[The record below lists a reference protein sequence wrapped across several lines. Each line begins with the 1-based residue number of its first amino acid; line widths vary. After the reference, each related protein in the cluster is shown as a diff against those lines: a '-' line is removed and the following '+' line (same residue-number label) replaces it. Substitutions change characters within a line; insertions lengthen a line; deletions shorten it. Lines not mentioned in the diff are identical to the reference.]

1 MKARKSQEGRV
12 SGEAKRTKRKG
23 QVETRPGLLGETAH
37 NKTTSR
43 CNYFLAVGGGGAS
56 LVCAQAPSPKALA
69 ITTAIMITFKNFN
82 LYRLLS
88 QQVAP
93 VCLDREQ
100 PGGNAF
106 LNFFER
112 VTTGRQTLLRV
123 TGRAR
128 ARGHCLFP
136 LSASTKTQSSGQN
149 SHNHD
154 HFKKFQS
161 ISPPFAAGCSGLFR
175 QGTTGNQRFSHLFW
189 MCQGRRC

>member
-1 MKARKSQEGRV
+1 
-12 SGEAKRTKRKG
+12 
-23 QVETRPGLLGETAH
+23 
-37 NKTTSR
+37 
-43 CNYFLAVGGGGAS
+43 
-56 LVCAQAPSPKALA
+56 
-69 ITTAIMITFKNFN
+69 MITFKNFN

-93 VCLDREQ
+93 VCLDREL
-100 PGGNAF
+100 PRGNAF

-112 VTTGRQTLLRV
+112 VTIGRQTLLRV

-154 HFKKFQS
+154 HF
-161 ISPPFAAGCSGLFR
+161 
-175 QGTTGNQRFSHLFW
+175 
-189 MCQGRRC
+189 

>member
-1 MKARKSQEGRV
+1 MSVSVNAWPFNSTRAAYRENEKMESDGHLSRRRLLRHIGGRIRKKEKARPKHDLASR
-12 SGEAKRTKRKG
+12 AN
-23 QVETRPGLLGETAH
+23 PPN

-82 LYRLLS
+82 LSRLLS

-93 VCLDREQ
+93 VCLDMEP

-112 VTTGRQTLLRV
+112 VTTGRQIYL
-123 TGRAR
+123 
-128 ARGHCLFP
+128 
-136 LSASTKTQSSGQN
+136 
-149 SHNHD
+149 
-154 HFKKFQS
+154 
-161 ISPPFAAGCSGLFR
+161 
-175 QGTTGNQRFSHLFW
+175 W
-189 MCQGRRC
+189 

>member
-1 MKARKSQEGRV
+1 MHRSGTHQIVKVKKARSKHDLASWANPPTIKQPAAV
-12 SGEAKRTKRKG
+12 
-23 QVETRPGLLGETAH
+23 
-37 NKTTSR
+37 
-43 CNYFLAVGGGGAS
+43 NYFLAVGGGGAS

-112 VTTGRQTLLRV
+112 VTTR
-123 TGRAR
+123 
-128 ARGHCLFP
+128 H
-136 LSASTKTQSSGQN
+136 
-149 SHNHD
+149 
-154 HFKKFQS
+154 
-161 ISPPFAAGCSGLFR
+161 
-175 QGTTGNQRFSHLFW
+175 
-189 MCQGRRC
+189 

>member
-1 MKARKSQEGRV
+1 MCIRDR
-12 SGEAKRTKRKG
+12 
-23 QVETRPGLLGETAH
+23 
-37 NKTTSR
+37 
-43 CNYFLAVGGGGAS
+43 
-56 LVCAQAPSPKALA
+56 A

-93 VCLDREQ
+93 VCLDSKQ

-154 HFKKFQS
+154 NFKKFQS
-161 ISPPFAAGCSGLFR
+161 ISPLSLIHISEPTRLLSISYAV
-175 QGTTGNQRFSHLFW
+175 
-189 MCQGRRC
+189 